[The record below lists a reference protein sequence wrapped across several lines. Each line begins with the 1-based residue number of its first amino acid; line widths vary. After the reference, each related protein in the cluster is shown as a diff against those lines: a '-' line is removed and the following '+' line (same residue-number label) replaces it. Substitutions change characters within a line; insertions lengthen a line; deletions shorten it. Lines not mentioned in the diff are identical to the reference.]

1 MAKCFMSYWKLVIQG
16 VSDNKD
22 DLSHFAEFALSPQ
35 KMTKFFAKLWRWAC
49 KISHHFC
56 SLSCYC

>member
-1 MAKCFMSYWKLVIQG
+1 MSYWKLVIQG

-35 KMTKFFAKLWRWAC
+35 KMTKLFDKLWRWAC
-49 KISHHFC
+49 KISHNFC